1 MFTAER
7 QKRGFILM
15 EIMTLIIFISAPFVL
30 LYILYKVISFIYGL
44 IRAILKDKPEWYRG
58 KMLCTDL

>member
-1 MFTAER
+1 
-7 QKRGFILM
+7 M

-44 IRAILKDKPEWYRG
+44 IRAILKDKPEW
-58 KMLCTDL
+58 